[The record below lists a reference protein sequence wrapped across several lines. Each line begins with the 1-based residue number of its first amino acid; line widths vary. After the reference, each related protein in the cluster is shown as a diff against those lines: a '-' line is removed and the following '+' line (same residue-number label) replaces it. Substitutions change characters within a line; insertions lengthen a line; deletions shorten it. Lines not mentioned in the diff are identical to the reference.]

1 MEFWKAD
8 GWKNPE
14 NRHRVN
20 IIVHEWNKNR
30 NVQLDAIA
38 AFGFGGVVT
47 NPSHRG
53 SYQDFLNSIPQLKT
67 TIGEMEKRNLGFWLY
82 DEFGYPSGYA
92 GGETLRDHPELEAKG
107 FFMRR
112 YVAYENRTVRY
123 HLDDDADKIIWAA
136 KYPMDVS
143 VKHESIVQYHKMEA
157 VSFSDDYVECE
168 MKPNEALFIF
178 CVKSAY
184 EGSQCT
190 HNTCSYSRYINIL
203 DKKAVERF
211 IALMF
216 EPILS
221 EIPDAFSRA
230 AAVFT
235 DEPSLMVG
243 YSRDYETWTYAIA
256 PWVDGLFDRYEER
269 YAEDIRPMLP
279 LLFEGGMQGACVRSR
294 FYKLIGEI
302 AAEAYTETLQN
313 WCSSHGGCFSGH
325 YLGEETA
332 YGHVLFYGSY
342 TDMLLKTGYP
352 GLDVLNCVP
361 ERYDYTT
368 AKFPQMAARKMG
380 AKGLM
385 AEICP
390 FGFKDEFNLAP
401 FENMCGLMGLLY
413 LSGVRVTNSYFTSN
427 LEEYDPVA
435 LQGVNG
441 YMSKAQANLF
451 NGYIGR
457 MSHMLENAD
466 SLTDTFVYYGYEDVS
481 AKFVPHHTAYFPP
494 HWEYDG
500 SNNRIIRTIFE
511 NGCDF
516 GYIDADDL
524 KDSKKDGKISGIA
537 PKTII
542 VPAIDVMDEEAF
554 HALMTFKNQ
563 GVNVFFFEKTPSRTT
578 DGKPLSDEM
587 LCAAT
592 ADEILKALNKDA
604 CIQPVKSGKFF
615 TARFKKDGKQ
625 ILMLVNGERE
635 EKTFRINT
643 RNSTLLTPET
653 GETRGLSPDSE
664 ITLNPLRA
672 YFIIL

>member
-1 MEFWKAD
+1 MEFWKAE

-30 NVQLDAIA
+30 NVQLDAIT

-67 TIGEMEKRNLGFWLY
+67 TIGEMEKRNLDFWLY

-92 GGETLRDHPELEAKG
+92 GGETLKDHPELEAKG

-112 YVAYENRTVRY
+112 YVAYERRTVRY

-143 VKHESIVQYHKMEA
+143 VKHESIVQYDKMTPVA
-157 VSFSDDYVECE
+157 FSGNYVECE
-168 MKPNEALFIF
+168 MQPNEAFFIF

-203 DKKAVERF
+203 NKKAVERF
-211 IALMF
+211 ISLMF

-256 PWVDGLFDRYEER
+256 PWVDSLFERYEER
-269 YAEDIRPMLP
+269 YKEDVRPMLP
-279 LLFEGGMQGACVRSR
+279 LLFEGGMQGAYVRSR

-302 AAEAYTETLQN
+302 AAEAYTETLQK
-313 WCSSHGGCFSGH
+313 WCASHGGCFSGH

-352 GLDVLNCVP
+352 GLDVLICVP

-380 AKGLM
+380 AKGMM

-390 FGFKDEFNLAP
+390 FTYKEEFDRAP

-413 LSGVRVTNSYFTSN
+413 LSGVRVTNSYFSSN
-427 LEEYDPVA
+427 LEEHDPIA
-435 LQGVNG
+435 LKGVNG
-441 YMSKAQANLF
+441 YMSKAEANLF
-451 NGYIGR
+451 NIYIGR
-457 MSHMLENAD
+457 MSHMLENARG
-466 SLTDTFVYYGYEDVS
+466 LTDTFVYYGYEDVS

-500 SNNRIIRTIFE
+500 SNRRIIRTIFE

-516 GYIDADDL
+516 NYIDADDL
-524 KDSKKDGKISGIA
+524 KASLEDEKISGIT

-542 VPAIDVMDEEAF
+542 VPAVDVMDEDAF
-554 HALMTFKNQ
+554 KALIKLKKQ
-563 GVNVFFFEKTPSRTT
+563 GANVFFFEKTPSRTT
-578 DGKPLSDEM
+578 DGKRLSEEPLH
-587 LCAAT
+587 T
-592 ADEILKALNKDA
+592 ASAEEILKTLSHDA
-604 CIQPVKSGKFF
+604 FITPIGKGKFF
-615 TARFKKDGKQ
+615 TARFEKDGKQ
-625 ILMLVNGERE
+625 MIMLVNGERE
-635 EKTFRINT
+635 EKTYRVNAESAVLM
-643 RNSTLLTPET
+643 NPEN
-653 GETRGLSPDSE
+653 GEVSILPPNSE